1 MTRVL
6 SAPLIW
12 IKTPYPGERNLSIK
26 RITSLLLTVLMPA
39 VEMTL
44 TDVTDEERRR
54 VADVYADGKINVR
67 DVTAIQRMLAEM
79 E

>member
-1 MTRVL
+1 
-6 SAPLIW
+6 
-12 IKTPYPGERNLSIK
+12 
-26 RITSLLLTVLMPA
+26 MPA

>member
-1 MTRVL
+1 
-6 SAPLIW
+6 
-12 IKTPYPGERNLSIK
+12 
-26 RITSLLLTVLMPA
+26 MPA

-44 TDVTDEERRR
+44 TDVTDEERRC

-79 E
+79 ELTERPGSPKGLPGYF